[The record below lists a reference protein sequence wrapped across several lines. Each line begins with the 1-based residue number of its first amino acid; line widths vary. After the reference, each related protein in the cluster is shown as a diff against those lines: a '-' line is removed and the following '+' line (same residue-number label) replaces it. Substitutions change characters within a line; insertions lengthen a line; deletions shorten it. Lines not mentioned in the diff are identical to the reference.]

1 MHIFKLVY
9 SSWTKSNYFFS
20 MNNYCSIFFKTLWN
34 LLYTFM
40 LLRASPK
47 IITYLIWSKNIGYRL
62 WLLRLTPLSTMLKLY
77 HGGQFYWWSTRKK
90 PPTCRKSLTIF
101 ITKCCIEYASPWT
114 GFELTTLVMIGID
127 CIGSSK
133 SNYYTITTIGLKTPI
148 NVIYMRRKGSW
159 LSSEVEYFTNKFH
172 GCNVFYTMNSGQLL

>member
-1 MHIFKLVY
+1 MTCDRSVFFYGYSTNKTDKL
-9 SSWTKSNYFFS
+9 
-20 MNNYCSIFFKTLWN
+20 
-34 LLYTFM
+34 
-40 LLRASPK
+40 R
-47 IITYLIWSKNIGYRL
+47 
-62 WLLRLTPLSTMLKLY
+62 
-77 HGGQFYWWSTRKK
+77 GGQFYWWSTRKK

-101 ITKCCIEYASPWT
+101 ITKCCIDYASPWT

-133 SNYYTITTIGLKTPI
+133 SNYHTITIIGLKTLI

-172 GCNVFYTMNSGQLL
+172 GCRVFYTMNRGIQHFVIKIVSDLRQVGGFFRVLHQ

>member
-20 MNNYCSIFFKTLWN
+20 MNNYCSIFFQNTRK
-34 LLYTFM
+34 F
-40 LLRASPK
+40 
-47 IITYLIWSKNIGYRL
+47 IIHCKDKKPYLIWSKNIGYRL

-127 CIGSSK
+127 CIGNSK

-148 NVIYMRRKGSW
+148 NVIYMRRRGSW

-172 GCNVFYTMNSGQLL
+172 GCRVFYTMNRGQLL